1 MSRNAAQLVWARLTD
16 AEGRLGA
23 LEAALPERERAR
35 AARIQVADARGCF
48 VLGRT
53 VLRWTVGHL
62 LGVPAEKV
70 DLVVDERGKPHLAD
84 AADEPGLFF
93 NLSHSGPVVAV
104 AVASVAIGVDVESLR
119 PVVSAERLARR
130 FLSAA
135 EAATVL
141 AADAA
146 ERDRTFLRIWTQ
158 KEAYLKATGL
168 GVGMPLREIETEP
181 DPSRPPRLIAIA
193 GDRTEAD
200 PWTLLEADIPG
211 AVCTVA
217 VLGEPSN
224 LIVRRVAQEALPG

>member
-1 MSRNAAQLVWARLTD
+1 MNRDAAQLVWARLAD

-23 LEAALPERERAR
+23 LEAALPEPERAR
-35 AARIQVADARGCF
+35 AARFRVADARGRF

-53 VLRWTVGHL
+53 LLRRAVGQL
-62 LGVPAEKV
+62 LGVPAEELA
-70 DLVVDERGKPHLAD
+70 LVVDERGKPHLAD
-84 AADEPGLFF
+84 PAEEPGPFF

-104 AVASVAIGVDVESLR
+104 AVASVAVGVDVESLR

-135 EAATVL
+135 EAAAVL

-146 ERDRTFLRIWTQ
+146 ERDRAFLRIWTQ

-168 GVGMPLREIETEP
+168 GVGMPLREVDTEP
-181 DPSRPPRLIAIA
+181 DPARPPRLLAIA
-193 GDRTEAD
+193 GDRAEAAH
-200 PWTLLEADIPG
+200 WTLLEADIPD

-217 VLGEPSN
+217 VLGEPPD
-224 LIVRRVAQEALPG
+224 LIVRRVTPQALSG